1 MPRGRRVSPPPMTW
15 DAVARLAVTVV
26 PCASAFRSRWRLFVC
41 LFVRFA
47 PSAARMHCA
56 RTQSG
61 LPTHTPLQ
69 RTRSQDEHQRDG
81 AARRQRAAAANLRA
95 EGRRS
100 GARLRG
106 ATLRKRSPRR
116 HRPLWRGRVPS
127 RTHAAVCR
135 WASIV
140 TNVRLTLRWVQ
151 ADPTDFILYVPDCT
165 DAKKLRAKVSPPIF
179 RQRRMPRAPQQRGV
193 AWRSQ

>member
-1 MPRGRRVSPPPMTW
+1 MGCSGPPRCGAVS
-15 DAVARLAVTVV
+15 
-26 PCASAFRSRWRLFVC
+26 ASAFRSRWRLFVC
-41 LFVRFA
+41 LFVCLLASRLRPPACTACA
-47 PSAARMHCA
+47 PSPSCQPIRRCSASVR
-56 RTQSG
+56 RTSISATALRDANG
-61 LPTHTPLQ
+61 LPRQISVQKVDDP
-69 RTRSQDEHQRDG
+69 EHDFVV
-81 AARRQRAAAANLRA
+81 RRYAN
-95 EGRRS
+95 
-100 GARLRG
+100 
-106 ATLRKRSPRR
+106 KPSPRR

-193 AWRSQ
+193 AWHSQ